1 MNFTS
6 VRSLTWSV
14 KRTWKPTWSPSWVSS
29 SSATRRATE
38 RAASRRGWVQPISPA
53 SPRPAARQSLGSCV
67 VLPEPVSPATT
78 TTWCS
83 RISLT
88 ISSARAAIGS
98 DSSSR
103 IAGFAAARARRFA
116 AEASMSAASAASFFS
131 SGRFDSP
138 RQRPSRRPKSRL
150 HAPSSARR
158 RSRSVVARA
167 VGGRGASFMQ
177 PYMIAGASS
186 ATR

>member
-6 VRSLTWSV
+6 VRSLTWSA
-14 KRTWKPTWSPSWVSS
+14 KRTWKPTWSPSGVPS

-53 SPRPAARQSLGSCV
+53 SPRPAARHSLGICV
-67 VLPEPVSPATT
+67 VLPEPVSPAITT
-78 TTWCS
+78 ICRS

-88 ISSARAAIGS
+88 ISSARAVIGS

-103 IAGFAAARARRFA
+103 IAGLASTRARRFA
-116 AEASMSAASAASFFS
+116 AEVSMSAASVAIFAASACL
-131 SGRFDSP
+131 DTP

-150 HAPSSARR
+150 HTPSSARR
-158 RSRSVVARA
+158 RSRSVGWL
-167 VGGRGASFMQ
+167 VGGRLVSFMQ
-177 PYMIAGASS
+177 PHMITAGLHS
-186 ATR
+186 AR